1 MLSPGASKRQ
11 KELARQERQREKLQR
26 REQRKR
32 EKSDKPLDAS
42 ASAGEDPD
50 IAGIIPGPQPLPEE

>member
-11 KELARQERQREKLQR
+11 KELARQERQREK
-26 REQRKR
+26 
-32 EKSDKPLDAS
+32 SDKPEDAS

-50 IAGIIPGPQPLPEE
+50 IAGIIPGPQPLLEE